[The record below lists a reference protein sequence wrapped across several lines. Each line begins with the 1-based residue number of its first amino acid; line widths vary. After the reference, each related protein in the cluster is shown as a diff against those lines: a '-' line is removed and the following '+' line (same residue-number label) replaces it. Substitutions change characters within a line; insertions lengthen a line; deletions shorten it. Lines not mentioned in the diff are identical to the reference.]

1 MTDYRHHVSGFFV
14 KREEAQIALEKLVI
28 RGLPVAQLNIY
39 DNDFAT
45 ITPDPDVNSNATLK
59 NLMVDG
65 ATGVAVGAGL
75 GVLTEIALVAADVT
89 LFVAS
94 PLVAPLMLLGWGASL
109 GGVIGAVVGSD
120 SNEKKEGKFAN
131 MVQDAIMNGQVVL
144 VVEARTEAETTIAKE
159 VINRAVGE
167 FKDVNTA

>member
-1 MTDYRHHVSGFFV
+1 MADYRHHVSGFFV
-14 KREEAQIALEKLVI
+14 KRDEAQIALDKLVI
-28 RGLPVAQLNIY
+28 RGLPAEQLHIY
-39 DNDFAT
+39 DNETAR

-59 NLMVDG
+59 NLVVDG
-65 ATGVAVGAGL
+65 ATGVAVGTGI
-75 GVLTEIALVAADVT
+75 GVLTEIALVAANVT

-94 PLVAPLMLLGWGASL
+94 PLVAPLALLGWGASL

-120 SNEKKEGKFAN
+120 SKTKKEGKLAD
-131 MVQDAIMNGQVVL
+131 MVQDAIMSGQVVL
-144 VVEARTEAETTIAKE
+144 VAETRTEQETVIAQE